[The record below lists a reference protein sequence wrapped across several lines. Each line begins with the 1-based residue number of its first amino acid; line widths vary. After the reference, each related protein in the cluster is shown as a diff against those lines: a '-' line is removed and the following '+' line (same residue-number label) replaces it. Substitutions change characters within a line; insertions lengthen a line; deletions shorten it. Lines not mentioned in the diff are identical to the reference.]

1 VTVLQRS
8 DCRNPTITNYQK
20 EFCDGDANARR
31 RRACAPMLSLPQC
44 AQVLKMQGR
53 AGVRECSRANLSGN
67 RAVRE
72 RDCRRAISPAHMIS
86 D

>member
-1 VTVLQRS
+1 
-8 DCRNPTITNYQK
+8 
-20 EFCDGDANARR
+20 
-31 RRACAPMLSLPQC
+31 MLSLPQC